1 MRNFQSSSP
10 LGGWTFI
17 FLSMLRESILMFF
30 CAYEQS
36 SSSPFRPNYIENEYE
51 NVSRINFKAKTIT
64 IFCNKLQSVMVFFT
78 VFIWKMNF
86 RLQILLKFNISIFK
100 IFESITIFI
109 FIRKNRK
116 NCHPKWKI
124 DITSLLLVYTR
135 DRLGLVAFLARH
147 KVLTVEISNWNP
159 LKWWNK
165 VANIVLKMAL

>member
-10 LGGWTFI
+10 LGGWTSI

-100 IFESITIFI
+100 IFREHKLYSFSLGKIEKIVIQNGKSTSPRCCWSIQ
-109 FIRKNRK
+109 
-116 NCHPKWKI
+116 
-124 DITSLLLVYTR
+124 
-135 DRLGLVAFLARH
+135 G
-147 KVLTVEISNWNP
+147 TV
-159 LKWWNK
+159 
-165 VANIVLKMAL
+165 